1 MCARHCS
8 LEQAC
13 WFRAF
18 CRTGQ
23 PIQLRLSKWTWKQL
37 LNEPIGLE
45 DLKEVDDALHT
56 SLTYEGSDEYD
67 EVGTTRA
74 AAVALPAAV
83 LRNPTFCAAAPLQ
96 VSEYRCIRFVA
107 LRVSKQQDPT
117 RHKVHERPATGGV
130 FYRRRFAIQL
140 GT

>member
-1 MCARHCS
+1 MHAMCARHCS

-13 WFRAF
+13 CFRAF

-56 SLTYEGSDEYD
+56 SLSYAGSDEYD
-67 EVGTTRA
+67 EVGINPCRYSCTAGSCATETRHSVTA
-74 AAVALPAAV
+74 AA
-83 LRNPTFCAAAPLQ
+83 LQ

-107 LRVSKQQDPT
+107 LRVSK
-117 RHKVHERPATGGV
+117 
-130 FYRRRFAIQL
+130 
-140 GT
+140 

>member
-1 MCARHCS
+1 MHAMCARHRS

-13 WFRAF
+13 CFRAF

-56 SLTYEGSDEYD
+56 SLSYAGSDEYD
-67 EVGTTRA
+67 EVGINPCRCSCTAGSCATKPDSVQQQRA
-74 AAVALPAAV
+74 S
-83 LRNPTFCAAAPLQ
+83 Q
-96 VSEYRCIRFVA
+96 
-107 LRVSKQQDPT
+107 
-117 RHKVHERPATGGV
+117 
-130 FYRRRFAIQL
+130 
-140 GT
+140 